1 MNAPARRYQPMSQP
15 ARRGNN
21 NGKEEP
27 SLSVLI
33 ERMKPEMGRALP
45 KHMDPDRMARIALT
59 VLRQTPKLGEC
70 NPQSFLGALMTA
82 AQCGLEP
89 GPLGEAYLVPYG
101 REVTFVPG
109 YRGLVKLAWQ
119 SNQLSSI
126 AAHVVHERD
135 TFKFSYGLDPTL
147 VHEPALRDRGDV
159 IAAYAVATFKHGG
172 NAFEVMPIEDIEAIR
187 KRSKASNNGPWVTDW
202 NQMARK
208 TVLKRLSKWLPLSP
222 EFADAIQRDGTVR
235 TDVGSQL
242 GEVAPSWIDPDPEDD
257 GRVTAAEI
265 LAQGEEPASNQGA
278 KPEPSQVNDLESEPV
293 DGEVVEVKRVGPR
306 QLKKIQD
313 LLANWKY
320 EDRAARLQY
329 LQGQF
334 ADLEREEDIPAEHA
348 TEFIKFLESE
358 QAADAAKAAE
368 SDAEHVGES
377 PESA

>member
-1 MNAPARRYQPMSQP
+1 MNNAPARRQYQNLAPNGRKSNDN
-15 ARRGNN
+15 GNGN
-21 NGKEEP
+21 PP
-27 SLSVLI
+27 SLAVLI

-109 YRGLVKLAWQ
+109 YRGLVKLAWN

-126 AAHVVHERD
+126 AAHVVHEND
-135 TFKFSYGLDPTL
+135 TFEFAYGLEPTL
-147 VHEPALRDRGDV
+147 VHKPSLRDRGDV

-172 NAFEVMPIEDIEAIR
+172 NAFEIMSVEDIEAIR
-187 KRSKASNNGPWVTDW
+187 KRSKAANSGPWVTDW
-202 NQMARK
+202 AQMARK

-242 GEVAPSWIDPDPEDD
+242 GEVEPTWIDAEPEDD

-265 LAQGEEPASNQGA
+265 RGQQPQETGGGDQDYADAEPAA
-278 KPEPSQVNDLESEPV
+278 EPV
-293 DGEVVEVKRVGPR
+293 EEDVKKIGPR
-306 QLKKIQD
+306 QLTTLHR

-320 EDRAARLQY
+320 ETPAARLEY
-329 LQGQF
+329 LQTQF
-334 ADLEREEDIPAEHA
+334 GDQLQSEKDLPAELA
-348 TEFIKFLESE
+348 TKFIKFLEDE
-358 QAADAAKAAE
+358 QAADAEKAAKAAE
-368 SDAEHVGES
+368 A
-377 PESA
+377 ESAPEEDSQQ